1 MHACRARPLARSTP
15 VRCTRHSLGFSGRQ
29 TSSQSSRDGDGSSS
43 SARARERGLAAR
55 FGKYTHMPL
64 AERMR
69 MLLLLGNKHLLVWRM
84 SSSCL

>member
-1 MHACRARPLARSTP
+1 MTDRRRRPE
-15 VRCTRHSLGFSGRQ
+15 
-29 TSSQSSRDGDGSSS
+29 
-43 SARARERGLAAR
+43 RERGLAAR

-69 MLLLLGNKHLLVWRM
+69 MLLLGNKHLLVWRM